1 MSPDRSAAFAV
12 LVPVHSS
19 THVRSDRLARR
30 ARGFTL
36 LEILLAIAII
46 ALVGT
51 VLIGGSS
58 RLLSDKPVTP
68 HEIFWKAVQEARK
81 TALKSEHEVRLR
93 FDRDRKQFVIL
104 DGLAPATLA
113 ADGVTSEEKPLKQ
126 FPIPSVVGTDFA
138 VDFLGPSAK
147 GASAI
152 LVGGVL
158 IESRPLK
165 HVTFYADGTCSPFRA
180 QFVRNG
186 GTSMLTID
194 PWTCAPILTPA
205 DPNAPP
211 AS

>member
-1 MSPDRSAAFAV
+1 MSPDRSSAFAV

-19 THVRSDRLARR
+19 THVRPDRLARR

-51 VLIGGSS
+51 VLIGGST

-93 FDRDRKQFVIL
+93 FDSDRKQFVIL

-126 FPIPSVVGTDFA
+126 FPIPSVVG
-138 VDFLGPSAK
+138 
-147 GASAI
+147 
-152 LVGGVL
+152 
-158 IESRPLK
+158 
-165 HVTFYADGTCSPFRA
+165 
-180 QFVRNG
+180 
-186 GTSMLTID
+186 
-194 PWTCAPILTPA
+194 
-205 DPNAPP
+205 
-211 AS
+211 